1 MQDLCQIDECR
12 KLSNDAICEQV
23 LKCTCSLQRIPSH
36 DVCAAEFDLDVIEVP
51 HEYAFRVGE
60 LKNLFQYSKEDF
72 HDKTVHA
79 FVSGN

>member
-1 MQDLCQIDECR
+1 
-12 KLSNDAICEQV
+12 
-23 LKCTCSLQRIPSH
+23 LQRIPSH